1 MLSLRSI
8 LRAARMHLGNVVETL
23 LATCQEF

>member
-23 LATCQEF
+23 LATSLEF